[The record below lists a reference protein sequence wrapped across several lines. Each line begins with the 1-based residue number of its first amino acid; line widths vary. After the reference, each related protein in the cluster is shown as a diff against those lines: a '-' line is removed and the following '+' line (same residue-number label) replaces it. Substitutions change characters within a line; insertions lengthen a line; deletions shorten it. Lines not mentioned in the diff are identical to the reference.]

1 MALKFW
7 ESDSFQEERL
17 TMTTVIIIIIVLSL
31 APFAISD
38 PTTAFQT
45 FLLGIIL
52 SALYLTTSIGFS
64 LIFGVAKQFKLSVG
78 GYYVIGAYM
87 MLFLQ
92 NSILIHFGF
101 SLDDPLT
108 SGLLLTI
115 LIIPIVIILVSIFL
129 LFRYFEEQII
139 LKILLACSP
148 LITLVG
154 IAILSTSLAT
164 GLFCGLSVVCMT
176 SAGWYLEFNKKTM
189 IIIILLIS
197 ILNPIF
203 YFIFNFSIIYV
214 NLVIVATFF
223 TAVLAMLADRYLID
237 RIRESSVNV
246 MIVTFALAI
255 IFQSFVTMM
264 SYPKNG
270 TKFSVF
276 GSGTHLIST
285 IVIKSEIMDIFGAN
299 INTVKVFSLIVFFIV
314 LILLFLF
321 INYSRIGLAI
331 KAVSQDEVAASL
343 AGINIKKI
351 TMIVS
356 GIGMGLVGLA
366 AVLTSSY
373 SATPIWNP
381 NMGWAI
387 LIFAIVVVT
396 LGGMGSLSG
405 TVIASFI
412 LGLSTVFVSILH
424 ITIFSVTIDAT
435 YAVIVP
441 LVIVLLVMV
450 VKPYGLFGK
459 KEEQN

>member
-92 NSILIHFGF
+92 NSILIHFLI

-203 YFIFNFSIIYV
+203 
-214 NLVIVATFF
+214 
-223 TAVLAMLADRYLID
+223 
-237 RIRESSVNV
+237 
-246 MIVTFALAI
+246 
-255 IFQSFVTMM
+255 
-264 SYPKNG
+264 
-270 TKFSVF
+270 
-276 GSGTHLIST
+276 
-285 IVIKSEIMDIFGAN
+285 
-299 INTVKVFSLIVFFIV
+299 
-314 LILLFLF
+314 
-321 INYSRIGLAI
+321 
-331 KAVSQDEVAASL
+331 
-343 AGINIKKI
+343 
-351 TMIVS
+351 
-356 GIGMGLVGLA
+356 
-366 AVLTSSY
+366 
-373 SATPIWNP
+373 
-381 NMGWAI
+381 
-387 LIFAIVVVT
+387 
-396 LGGMGSLSG
+396 
-405 TVIASFI
+405 
-412 LGLSTVFVSILH
+412 
-424 ITIFSVTIDAT
+424 
-435 YAVIVP
+435 
-441 LVIVLLVMV
+441 
-450 VKPYGLFGK
+450 
-459 KEEQN
+459 